1 MALGLGCFLLAEWE
15 RPQSGL
21 LVIVV
26 RQEAD
31 YSEPAGPLASL
42 GRSPAT
48 RPPLRLSRLVP
59 PACGPGEHW
68 CTPAAPS
75 SGCAAVPASGDRA
88 AQQRRVL
95 ASLISAAC
103 PRFTRAR
110 RVAACEKRRTSQA
123 LRRGRAAAHAAH

>member
-26 RQEAD
+26 RHEAD

-59 PACGPGEHW
+59 PACAPGEHW
-68 CTPAAPS
+68 CTPS
-75 SGCAAVPASGDRA
+75 SGCAARAVQACLPVGIVPRSSG
-88 AQQRRVL
+88 V
-95 ASLISAAC
+95 SS
-103 PRFTRAR
+103 PR
-110 RVAACEKRRTSQA
+110 
-123 LRRGRAAAHAAH
+123 